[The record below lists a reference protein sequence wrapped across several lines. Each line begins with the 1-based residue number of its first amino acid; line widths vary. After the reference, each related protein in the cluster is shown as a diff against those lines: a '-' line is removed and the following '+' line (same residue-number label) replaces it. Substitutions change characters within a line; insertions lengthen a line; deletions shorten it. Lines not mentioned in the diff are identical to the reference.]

1 MPPEVKEKAPE
12 KASFQSGLISN
23 ENLADTLNAPQN
35 NALITKGRSFMDLGE
50 NAYTDEQQQ
59 QREETAQGA
68 RATLLVRMQRE
79 NQQSRIDAADMEEKH
94 RLHKENE
101 MDPAINHAREKVK
114 AAHFAK
120 ADYLIALS
128 KTGRTSADQA
138 LQELNSFR
146 NEVGAGDNA
155 INAKM
160 QSAQNSITRHRDN
173 PRNKF
178 LRAVS
183 FASASKNS
191 ARRAYNNATDAAF
204 NAATHI
210 RAASNR
216 WDEMLS
222 EYREGTY
229 KVHSK
234 NYDRLFQ
241 SYYMLSRGKEMTK
254 EGEGVNFKK
263 TDDAGANDQNANAKD
278 IVEYTGRYVEPGSW
292 FTKVHANPYQTE
304 LSRIE
309 AGKGT
314 SQNSNN
320 FMDGKLKHHTMV
332 TLEAFGRNANGEQVH
347 TLGEEQAGE
356 EPVRRVRFKIDN
368 TFKGYKAKNQI
379 NAQGQLENSGA
390 PDKDV
395 DHRIVMGNMNLVA
408 DEKGVNGEYI
418 FSQKSAKIYNAKS
431 KNNSQRTNG
440 FYIGGEFISAN
451 KDVMTDQQEQ
461 TYFSSPNFKKIQ
473 QDERLR
479 AAIRRSDFFRHINKA
494 TIQLYMNYD
503 DTTHEISD
511 QHVEGSFMSKR
522 EGLFSWTSVGQNLL
536 DGTLLGTLGGL
547 TTATISGVK
556 KWNDI
561 PDSQINTLYVK
572 YADVAAKTANN
583 KEKFFGLKDNGYA
596 FGGLSLAATA
606 IMPAAAIF
614 GEVETGAK
622 ISLLSHT
629 ILGMVKNISQ
639 IVGAV
644 KDMKKRHVGDS
655 KGPFIVTI
663 GESIINFLASAAN
676 LVEYFADKTLSD
688 QVKGWAGGL
697 KDAILAIKDVVM
709 IIIAGVEKSSI
720 TKSDTKLDTVMK
732 AVNNQLPNATTDQR
746 AEGQALKNN
755 TQASTFLRL
764 ARSRASRDQWKSGFS
779 FVSKSLDSAA
789 SFVGMGD
796 KTSWFNPLSLPFK
809 LASKVVSFLGMG
821 VNKLLGVSR
830 RADNVEMML
839 GERGLDGTPHFDE
852 VLKEETGINNRHYI
866 SDLVRV
872 FTAIDTHCL
881 LHKSVQGGGDAGGF
895 ALASD
900 VVAPYYKKRDNETS
914 QEFVARISFNKLLKA
929 VGAPKGWRS
938 VLVESVS

>member
-1 MPPEVKEKAPE
+1 MPPEVKEKAPQ

-35 NALITKGRSFMDLGE
+35 NALITKGRSFMDSGE

-128 KTGRTSADQA
+128 KTGRTNADQA

-314 SQNSNN
+314 SENSNN

-332 TLEAFGRNANGEQVH
+332 TLEAFGQNANGEQVH

-379 NAQGQLENSGA
+379 NVQGQLEDSGA
-390 PDKDV
+390 PNKDV
-395 DHRIVMGNMNLVA
+395 DHRIGMGNMNLVA

-503 DTTHEISD
+503 DTTQEISD
-511 QHVEGSFMSKR
+511 QNVKRDFMSKR
-522 EGLFSWTSVGQNLL
+522 DGLFSWTSLGQNLL

-547 TTATISGVK
+547 ATTTLSGIK
-556 KWNDI
+556 TWEDI
-561 PDSQINTLYVK
+561 PDDKINNLYVK
-572 YADVAAKTANN
+572 YADVAMKSANT
-583 KEKFFGLKDNGYA
+583 KEKIPGTKDKGYV

-606 IMPAAAIF
+606 IMPASAIF
-614 GEVETGAK
+614 GAAETGAK
-622 ISLLSHT
+622 TSLAAHTVISML
-629 ILGMVKNISQ
+629 KNISQ
-639 IVGAV
+639 FVGAI
-644 KDMKKRHVGDS
+644 KNMKKRHVGDS
-655 KGPFIVTI
+655 KIPFIVTM
-663 GESIINFLASAAN
+663 GEAILDFLASAATFID
-676 LVEYFADKTLSD
+676 YFADKALSD
-688 QVKGWAGGL
+688 QVKGWAGGV
-697 KDAILAIKDVVM
+697 KDAILGLKDIVDL
-709 IIIAGVEKSSI
+709 IIAGVEKSGIS
-720 TKSDTKLDTVMK
+720 KSDAKLKTVMS
-732 AVNNQLPNATTDQR
+732 AVKGTLPGASNEQV
-746 AEGQALKNN
+746 AEGQALQNN
-755 TQASTFLRL
+755 TQASAFLKL
-764 ARSRASRDQWKSGFS
+764 ARARANKDQWKSGFGA
-779 FVSKSLDSAA
+779 VSKGLNSAA

-796 KTSWFNPLSLPFK
+796 KTAWFNPLSLPFK

-821 VNKLLGVSR
+821 WNKILGASR

-839 GERGLDGTPHFDE
+839 GDRKLDGTPHFDE
-852 VLKEETGINNRHYI
+852 ILKEETGINNRHYI
-866 SDLVRV
+866 SELARV

-881 LHKSVQGGGDAGGF
+881 LHKSVQGGDPGGF
-895 ALASD
+895 ALAKD
-900 VVAPYYKKRDNETS
+900 VVSTYYKKKDTETDE
-914 QEFVARISFNKLLKA
+914 EFVRRISFNRLLKA

-938 VLVESVS
+938 VLMESVS